1 MRSECLSYF
10 LECIIIRSSIASVGT
25 ARRSLVRCCGA
36 ASETT
41 KIRPQILEKFDLEF
55 LQRSIGRTVG
65 VHMERATRA
74 CHATPKVPIDW
85 RRNLGSQS
93 LLAQLDKSPV
103 AAALTT
109 AGGIATWCS
118 NRKRPFP
125 DTGDMGAYMCVHHPT
140 SNSRAPV
147 AAATTTGG
155 GIAARYNRKRPPG
168 HWRHGRLGAF
178 TTGLSSRVLFVFVFS
193 HPPQLPQPPNF
204 TASQS

>member
-1 MRSECLSYF
+1 MKF
-10 LECIIIRSSIASVGT
+10 LFPN
-25 ARRSLVRCCGA
+25 CGA
-36 ASETT
+36 ASEIT

-74 CHATPKVPIDW
+74 CHATPKVLIDW

-140 SNSRAPV
+140 SNSRAP
-147 AAATTTGG
+147 AATATGSMV
-155 GIAARYNRKRPPG
+155 PP
-168 HWRHGRLGAF
+168 
-178 TTGLSSRVLFVFVFS
+178 
-193 HPPQLPQPPNF
+193 
-204 TASQS
+204 

>member
-1 MRSECLSYF
+1 MNIQTVAPR
-10 LECIIIRSSIASVGT
+10 AKQP
-25 ARRSLVRCCGA
+25 
-36 ASETT
+36 

-74 CHATPKVPIDW
+74 CHATPKVLIEW
-85 RRNLGSQS
+85 RRSLGSQS

-125 DTGDMGAYMCVHHPT
+125 DTGDMGAYMCVDHPT

-147 AAATTTGG
+147 AAATTT
-155 GIAARYNRKRPPG
+155 AAVSALLSACRLTTSACSDGAQNQALGQLSLANRFSGSFLSLQVP
-168 HWRHGRLGAF
+168 RLSPVLIS
-178 TTGLSSRVLFVFVFS
+178 LS
-193 HPPQLPQPPNF
+193 
-204 TASQS
+204 

>member
-1 MRSECLSYF
+1 MKFFISPF
-10 LECIIIRSSIASVGT
+10 LYPN
-25 ARRSLVRCCGA
+25 CGA

-74 CHATPKVPIDW
+74 CHATPKVLIDW
-85 RRNLGSQS
+85 RRSLGSQS

-125 DTGDMGAYMCVHHPT
+125 DTGDMGAYMCVDHPT
-140 SNSRAPV
+140 SNSRALV
-147 AAATTTGG
+147 AAATTTAG
-155 GIAARYNRKRPPG
+155 GIATRCNRKRPPPAPAKTLALRCV
-168 HWRHGRLGAF
+168 HHRAF
-178 TTGLSSRVLFVFVFS
+178 KSRAFFL
-193 HPPQLPQPPNF
+193 
-204 TASQS
+204 